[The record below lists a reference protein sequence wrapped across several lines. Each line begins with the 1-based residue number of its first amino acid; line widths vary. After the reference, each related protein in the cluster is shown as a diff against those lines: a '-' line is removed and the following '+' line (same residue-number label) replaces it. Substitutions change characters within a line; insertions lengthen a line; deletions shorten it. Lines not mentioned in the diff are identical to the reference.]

1 MFPNL
6 DLARMKREELILLIS
21 QSQREHN
28 AFIQQAASRIEGF
41 ESQFAGLLQQNES
54 LQRRHDGL
62 LRENEDLRRQNDWLR
77 RHLFGVL
84 SERRIL
90 HSLSP
95 AEQLWLDEQ
104 MLKPTE
110 AAPPVATT
118 VKAYER
124 AQRRT
129 PVDFVDADSKLKFD
143 ATVPVQVIEVP
154 NPATEGLAED
164 EFERIGERCTYR
176 LAQQRGPY
184 VVMKYVQPV
193 VKIKESGEVS
203 CPSSPN
209 AVIERS
215 PADVSFLAGLVQ
227 DKFQFH
233 LPLYRQHQRLEQSG
247 IYLDRGSLTR
257 LVHRVGELLEPV
269 YHSVLSSVL
278 QSAVLTMDESPT
290 RAGRGNGRMKT
301 GYFWAL
307 FGDQSEVAFLF
318 SPSRSQKVVDEVLK
332 GFQGKLVSDGYVV
345 YETTAAQSG
354 GTIIPVQCWSHTRR
368 KFIEAEKLEPSR
380 VKPVLDWIRRLYLV
394 ERLGRG
400 DPERLL
406 KVRQTYSRPLMEKIF
421 DFLQKEVDGWGL
433 LPSNPFLKAAAYAL
447 TRKAQLQ
454 VCLEDAAV
462 PLDTNHIER
471 ALRPQAVG
479 RKNWMFHVTEVGAR
493 YAAIFYTLIQS
504 CLLCQVHPGTYLV
517 DVLQRIDRHPAVEVH
532 QLTPRLWKEHF
543 SQNPLGSDLWI

>member
-1 MFPNL
+1 MFPNP
-6 DLARMKREELILLIS
+6 DLARMSREELILLFARS
-21 QSQREHN
+21 EREYL
-28 AFIQQAASRIEGF
+28 ASAQQAASRIEAI
-41 ESQFAGLLQQNES
+41 ELQFAKAKQDNES
-54 LQRRHDGL
+54 L
-62 LRENEDLRRQNDWLR
+62 LRQIEELRLQNDWLR

-90 HSLSP
+90 AALSP

-110 AAPPVATT
+110 AAPPVSTT

-124 AQRRT
+124 AQRKR
-129 PVDFVDADSKLKFD
+129 PVDFVDGDSKLKFD
-143 ATVPVQVIEVP
+143 STVPIQVIEVP
-154 NPATEGLAED
+154 NPAIEGLAED
-164 EFERIGERCTYR
+164 EFEKIGERCTWR

-184 VVMKYVQPV
+184 VILKYVQQV
-193 VKIKESGEVS
+193 VKLKKSGEVS
-203 CPSSPN
+203 CPSAPN

-233 LPLYRQHQRLEQSG
+233 LPLYRQHQRLEQAG
-247 IYLDRGSLTR
+247 VYLDRGTLTR
-257 LVHRVGELLEPV
+257 QVHRVGELLEPV
-269 YHSVLSSVL
+269 YHAVLSSVL
-278 QSAVLTMDESPT
+278 QSEVLTMDESPT
-290 RAGRGNGRMKT
+290 RAGRGKDKMKT

-307 FGDQSEVAFLF
+307 FGEQSEVAFLF

-332 GFQGKLVSDGYVV
+332 GFQGKLVTDGYVV
-345 YETTAAQSG
+345 YEAAAAQSG
-354 GTIIPVQCWSHTRR
+354 GKITPVQCWSHTRR
-368 KFIEAEKLEPSR
+368 KFIEAEKLEPGR
-380 VKPVLDWIRRLYLV
+380 VKQVLDWIRRLYLV

-406 KVRQTYSRPLMEKIF
+406 KVRQKYSRSIMEKLF

-433 LPSNPFLKAAAYAL
+433 LPSNLFLKAANYAL
-447 TRKAQLQ
+447 TRRAQLE

-493 YAAIFYTLIQS
+493 HAAIFYTLIQS

-517 DVLQRIDRHPAVEVH
+517 DVLQRIDRHPAAEVH
-532 QLTPRLWKEHF
+532 LLTPRLWKEHF